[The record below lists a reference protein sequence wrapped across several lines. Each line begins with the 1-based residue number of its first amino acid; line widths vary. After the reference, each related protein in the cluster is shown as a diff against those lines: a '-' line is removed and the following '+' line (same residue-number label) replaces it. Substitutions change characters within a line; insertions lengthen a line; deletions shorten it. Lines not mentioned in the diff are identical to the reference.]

1 MNNETLH
8 HLLVGAF
15 EGGIN
20 YWANSWSINKS
31 HNSYEIPNHI
41 KNKYKDFVFFNHDGS
56 ANPSYAYLPLITDD
70 KFGME
75 FIDRDGDMGQEGK
88 RFFLNKKAIKKGYQ
102 VLKEKY
108 PAHAE
113 DIKEENW
120 DANTSDALI
129 QCSLFGE
136 LVYG

>member
-8 HLLVGAF
+8 HLLIGAF

-20 YWANSWSINKS
+20 YWSNSWAITKS
-31 HNSYEIPNHI
+31 HKLYDVPNHI
-41 KNKYKDFVFFNHDGS
+41 QNKYKDFVFYNYDGS
-56 ANPSYAYLPLITDD
+56 ANPSYSYLPLFSDD
-70 KFGME
+70 KFGIE
-75 FIDRDGDMGQEGK
+75 FRDRDGDMGEENK
-88 RFFLNKKAIKKGYQ
+88 KFFLNKKALKKGYQ

-108 PAHAE
+108 PAYAE

-120 DANTSDALI
+120 DAITCDALI